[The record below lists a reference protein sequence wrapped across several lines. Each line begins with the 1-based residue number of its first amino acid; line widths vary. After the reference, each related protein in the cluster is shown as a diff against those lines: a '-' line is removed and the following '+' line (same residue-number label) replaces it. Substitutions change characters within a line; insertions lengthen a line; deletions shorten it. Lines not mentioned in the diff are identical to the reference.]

1 MWAPRVWRRGPL
13 TLARVGV
20 LAVAAGLLL
29 AAALLGYS
37 TPLLAQEGDGAAAEA
52 SGTGTGIRLSDLSE
66 QPTHTTVDRFTVEVT
81 KLSAAVAY
89 EVIVSSDNAAGLGIG
104 GCGTASQTR
113 SVTGVEA
120 QDLTFFVYA
129 CAVSEGTLRAAVR
142 RSGADAADA
151 SVSQALTVLAIPE
164 GAPAGVRGAPAAS
177 AASRGATRVGTP
189 GIVSNVHFPDADR
202 KATSVK
208 AKWKPPSDG
217 GRPLTGYGVL
227 FWRKGDPDPPW
238 NQAVSIGV
246 TNEQTFTGLQPAT
259 TYKFRIH
266 ACNGPDSCGW
276 WTHPPV
282 EVTTRPAPPT
292 APPPPSHTATPTP
305 TPTATPTKKPT
316 GPDVPASPR
325 GAQLRQRGRPV
336 IQLSGGASRPPD
348 LARGQR
354 RRRRADLS
362 ARASGGQRPDV
373 RRGHA
378 HGGRHAAGRRQSH
391 HPYLYGDR
399 RGQKDGPDILPC
411 HGLRREG

>member
-1 MWAPRVWRRGPL
+1 M

-20 LAVAAGLLL
+20 LAVAAGMLL

-37 TPLLAQEGDGAAAEA
+37 TPLLAQGQATPLPRTDVVGHRRPAFA
-52 SGTGTGIRLSDLSE
+52 SSDLSGAAHAI
-66 QPTHTTVDRFTVEVT
+66 PSLTASTVQLSN
-81 KLSAAVAY
+81 LSASVAY
-89 EVIVSSDNAAGLGIG
+89 QVIVSSDNAAGLGIG

-129 CAVSEGTLRAAVR
+129 CAVSEGTLTAAVR

-276 WTHPPV
+276 WT
-282 EVTTRPAPPT
+282 
-292 APPPPSHTATPTP
+292 
-305 TPTATPTKKPT
+305 
-316 GPDVPASPR
+316 PR
-325 GAQLRQRGRPV
+325 RW
-336 IQLSGGASRPPD
+336 
-348 LARGQR
+348 
-354 RRRRADLS
+354 
-362 ARASGGQRPDV
+362 
-373 RRGHA
+373 
-378 HGGRHAAGRRQSH
+378 
-391 HPYLYGDR
+391 
-399 RGQKDGPDILPC
+399 K
-411 HGLRREG
+411 

>member
-1 MWAPRVWRRGPL
+1 M
-13 TLARVGV
+13 
-20 LAVAAGLLL
+20 
-29 AAALLGYS
+29 
-37 TPLLAQEGDGAAAEA
+37 
-52 SGTGTGIRLSDLSE
+52 
-66 QPTHTTVDRFTVEVT
+66 
-81 KLSAAVAY
+81 
-89 EVIVSSDNAAGLGIG
+89 
-104 GCGTASQTR
+104 
-113 SVTGVEA
+113 
-120 QDLTFFVYA
+120 
-129 CAVSEGTLRAAVR
+129 
-142 RSGADAADA
+142 
-151 SVSQALTVLAIPE
+151 
-164 GAPAGVRGAPAAS
+164 
-177 AASRGATRVGTP
+177 GTP
-189 GIVSNVHFPDADR
+189 GIVSNVHLPDADR

-282 EVTTRPAPPT
+282 EVTTRPAPPRRRRHRPT
-292 APPPPSHTATPTP
+292 RPHPPRRRRRRRRRSRPAPTSPP
-305 TPTATPTKKPT
+305 
-316 GPDVPASPR
+316 GPR

-362 ARASGGQRPDV
+362 APRQRW
-373 RRGHA
+373 A
-378 HGGRHAAGRRQSH
+378 TA
-391 HPYLYGDR
+391 
-399 RGQKDGPDILPC
+399 
-411 HGLRREG
+411 